1 MYGSK
6 KKPVKK
12 YLVGGALAIPAL
24 TQGLMGLG
32 QSIFGMSQASEA
44 KKAIKEIQKNAPNIR
59 IPTAIR
65 ELVNEP
71 VAEELMRE
79 ERLGLQRRTSSA
91 IDALGR
97 GGSRSLGLLP
107 SVLENERMGVNLLT
121 GKYEQAR
128 QNALQS
134 YAQAQDTKL
143 AREMDQYARD
153 IDAARQSQMAGQ
165 QNIFGGLGQIGR
177 GVTAIDWSG
186 SKDGVTKENIA
197 APQRLTRSATGSEF
211 LPTGDLIN
219 IPEDPLEELEEGEDV
234 PDPFAWLSRIRFNK
248 GGMLPKY
255 KKGGDMPIKTEG
267 EFNHNTN
274 PKALIDE
281 KTGEKQ
287 AELTGD
293 EVILNK
299 DQYKKM
305 QKLAEEGKAEELLAY
320 YKKLSAKFEKEKA

>member
-12 YLVGGALAIPAL
+12 YLVGGALAIPAIA
-24 TQGLMGLG
+24 QGVMGLG
-32 QSIFGMSQASEA
+32 QSIFGMSQARKARE
-44 KKAIKEIQKNAPNIR
+44 AIKEIQKNAPNIR

-65 ELVNEP
+65 QLADEP
-71 VAEELMRE
+71 IAEEYME
-79 ERLGLQRRTSSA
+79 AQELGAQRRTATA

-97 GGSRSLGLLP
+97 GGSRSLGILP
-107 SVLENERMGVNLLT
+107 SVMEQERVGEQQRA
-121 GKYEQAR
+121 GQYEQMR
-128 QNALQS
+128 QSALS
-134 YAQAQDTKL
+134 ALGQAEDTKL
-143 AREMDQYARD
+143 AREMDQYARE
-153 IDAARQSQMAGQ
+153 IGAARQSQMAGQ

-177 GVTAIDWSG
+177 GVAAIDWSG
-186 SKDGVTKENIA
+186 SKDGVTEENIA

-219 IPEDPLEELEEGEDV
+219 IPEDPLEEGEDV

-255 KKGGDMPIKTEG
+255 KKGGDMPMKTEG

>member
-12 YLVGGALAIPAL
+12 YLGGGPLAAGSAAATGGLSLAIPAIA
-24 TQGLMGLG
+24 QGVMGLG
-32 QSIFGMSQASEA
+32 QSIFGMSQARKARE
-44 KKAIKEIQKNAPNIR
+44 AIKEIQKNAPNIR

-65 ELVNEP
+65 QLADEP
-71 VAEELMRE
+71 IAEEYME
-79 ERLGLQRRTSSA
+79 AQELGAQRRTATA

-97 GGSRSLGLLP
+97 GGSRSLGILP
-107 SVLENERMGVNLLT
+107 SVMEQERVGEQQRA
-121 GKYEQAR
+121 GQYEQMR
-128 QNALQS
+128 KSALS
-134 YAQAQDTKL
+134 ALGQAQDTKL
-143 AREMDQYARD
+143 AREMDQYARE

-177 GVTAIDWSG
+177 G
-186 SKDGVTKENIA
+186 IA
-197 APQRLTRSATGSEF
+197 AFDFSGGDSSFLDEAGESAASAIEDFRKATRTPTRKRTGIGQSLYSDFRKE
-211 LPTGDLIN
+211 
-219 IPEDPLEELEEGEDV
+219 
-234 PDPFAWLSRIRFNK
+234 K

-255 KKGGDMPIKTEG
+255 KMGGDMPMKTEG

>member
-12 YLVGGALAIPAL
+12 YLEGGALAAGSAAATGGLSLAIPAIA
-24 TQGLMGLG
+24 QGVMGLG

-177 GVTAIDWSG
+177 GVAAFDFSGGDSSFLDEAEESAASAIEDFR
-186 SKDGVTKENIA
+186 KA
-197 APQRLTRSATGSEF
+197 TRTPTRKRTGMGQSLYSDF
-211 LPTGDLIN
+211 K
-219 IPEDPLEELEEGEDV
+219 
-234 PDPFAWLSRIRFNK
+234 K

-255 KKGGDMPIKTEG
+255 KMGGDMPMKTEG

>member
-12 YLVGGALAIPAL
+12 YLVGGALAIPAIA
-24 TQGLMGLG
+24 QGVMGLG
-32 QSIFGMSQASEA
+32 QSIFGMSQASKARE
-44 KKAIKEIQKNAPNIR
+44 AIKEIQKNAPNIR

-65 ELVNEP
+65 QLADEP
-71 VAEELMRE
+71 IAEEYME
-79 ERLGLQRRTSSA
+79 AQELGAQRRTATA

-97 GGSRSLGLLP
+97 GGSRSLGILP
-107 SVLENERMGVNLLT
+107 SVMEQERVGEQQRA
-121 GKYEQAR
+121 GQYEQMR
-128 QNALQS
+128 KSALS
-134 YAQAQDTKL
+134 TLGQAQDTKL

-177 GVTAIDWSG
+177 GVAAFDFSGGDSSFLDEAEESAASAIEDFR
-186 SKDGVTKENIA
+186 KA
-197 APQRLTRSATGSEF
+197 TRTPTRKRTGMGQSLYSDF
-211 LPTGDLIN
+211 K
-219 IPEDPLEELEEGEDV
+219 
-234 PDPFAWLSRIRFNK
+234 K

-255 KKGGDMPIKTEG
+255 KMGGDMPMKTEG

>member
-1 MYGSK
+1 MYSK
-6 KKPVKK
+6 KKDVKK
-12 YLVGGALAIPAL
+12 FFVGGPLAIPAIA
-24 TQGLMGLG
+24 QGVMGLG
-32 QSIFGMSQASEA
+32 QSIFGMSQARKARE
-44 KKAIKEIQKNAPNIR
+44 AIKEIQKNAPNIR

-65 ELVNEP
+65 QLADEP
-71 VAEELMRE
+71 IAEEYME
-79 ERLGLQRRTSSA
+79 AQELGAQRRTATA

-97 GGSRSLGLLP
+97 GGSRSLGILP
-107 SVLENERMGVNLLT
+107 SVMEQERVGEQQRA
-121 GKYEQAR
+121 GQYEQMR
-128 QNALQS
+128 QSALS
-134 YAQAQDTKL
+134 ALGQAEDTKL
-143 AREMDQYARD
+143 VREMDQYARE
-153 IDAARQSQMAGQ
+153 IGAARQSQMAGQ

-177 GVTAIDWSG
+177 G
-186 SKDGVTKENIA
+186 IA
-197 APQRLTRSATGSEF
+197 AFDFSGGDSSFLDEAGESAASAIEDFRKATRTPTRKRTGIGQSLYTDF
-211 LPTGDLIN
+211 
-219 IPEDPLEELEEGEDV
+219 
-234 PDPFAWLSRIRFNK
+234 RK

-255 KKGGDMPIKTEG
+255 KMGGDMPIKTEG